1 MKLRGTI
8 YLAKIGTSMRMDRDL
23 LSWIDERVK
32 ERVFATRTHAVEYA
46 VRQLMNRERLQ
57 RN

>member
-1 MKLRGTI
+1 
-8 YLAKIGTSMRMDRDL
+8 LAKIGTSMRMDRDL

-32 ERVFATRTHAVEYA
+32 EKIFANRTHAVEYA

-57 RN
+57 RI

>member
-1 MKLRGTI
+1 
-8 YLAKIGTSMRMDRDL
+8 MRMDRDL

>member
-1 MKLRGTI
+1 LT
-8 YLAKIGTSMRMDRDL
+8 KIGTSMRMDRDL

-32 ERVFATRTHAVEYA
+32 ERIFASRTHAVEYA

-57 RN
+57 KN

>member
-1 MKLRGTI
+1 MT
-8 YLAKIGTSMRMDRDL
+8 KIGTSMRMDTDL

-32 ERVFATRTHAVEYA
+32 EKIFASRTHAVEYA

-57 RN
+57 GY

>member
-1 MKLRGTI
+1 M
-8 YLAKIGTSMRMDRDL
+8 AKIGTSMRMNRNL

-32 ERVFATRTHAVEYA
+32 EGVFASRTHAVEYA
-46 VRQLMNRERLQ
+46 VRQLMNREQLQ